1 MVELRKKSG
10 KKRSLI
16 KGESSVLA
24 LRNGLNKVCVPR
36 SGTYT
41 VYSTSCYNFASP
53 SYNIKTSR
61 AASDVTKINV
71 AGVRIEGSVTGAT
84 KTIRPTVKL
93 TGIKD
98 AKVISSKVDSNGDFV
113 LVAPKGSDEVTL
125 EVQSDHKEY
134 LISPSNV
141 VKITIPAYGCPK
153 KVPPFALKKGLVL
166 NGEIKPKLAG
176 VAVALQ
182 KNIEIS
188 SANSEDAAWKTVQT
202 FESDQNGQWSA
213 GPLDTDSRY
222 RVVASKDGYNFQ
234 APLEVTKSV
243 SKSKIV
249 LHHSKLASL
258 KIIVKDSND
267 LTGLQGVL
275 LSLSGDDYR
284 NNDVT
289 GNDGVLKFESL
300 FPGSYY
306 VRPMLKEYEFT
317 PKSNSF
323 DLESSSNSVFEFKAK
338 RVAFSIFGT
347 LSTIVGEPSVDT
359 IVVAIDSASKEI
371 LEAVSNSDGE
381 YRMRGL
387 KPGRKYA
394 IKVNGRK
401 KQKKTTRGGSGISN
415 TVHTIPG
422 ELEIKMDAEDV
433 HNLDF
438 VVQNTPTHARL
449 TGTINVN
456 DEYVKDL
463 SVVLSRASNPKAA
476 IKRASV
482 SLSKYFEFPKV
493 SAGKYILR
501 VESKSLSSKH
511 FLVKSNDLKVTVPS
525 RMEAPSVHTE
535 LDFTVSIVSID
546 DEVDSGNFSRC
557 YLVD

>member
-1 MVELRKKSG
+1 M
-10 KKRSLI
+10 
-16 KGESSVLA
+16 
-24 LRNGLNKVCVPR
+24 NGV
-36 SGTYT
+36 
-41 VYSTSCYNFASP
+41 
-53 SYNIKTSR
+53 
-61 AASDVTKINV
+61 
-71 AGVRIEGSVTGAT
+71 
-84 KTIRPTVKL
+84 
-93 TGIKD
+93 
-98 AKVISSKVDSNGDFV
+98 
-113 LVAPKGSDEVTL
+113 
-125 EVQSDHKEY
+125 
-134 LISPSNV
+134 
-141 VKITIPAYGCPK
+141 
-153 KVPPFALKKGLVL
+153 
-166 NGEIKPKLAG
+166 IKPKLAG

-182 KNIEIS
+182 KNIDIS

-243 SKSKIV
+243 AKSKIV

-284 NNDVT
+284 KNDVT
-289 GNDGVLKFESL
+289 GNDGVLNFHSL

-359 IVVAIDSASKEI
+359 IVVAIDGASKEI

-387 KPGRKYA
+387 KRGRKYTV
-394 IKVNGRK
+394 KVNGRK
-401 KQKKTTRGGSGISN
+401 KQKKHQGRQRYQQRCTDYSRGAGNQDGCRRSTQYRFCS
-415 TVHTIPG
+415 
-422 ELEIKMDAEDV
+422 
-433 HNLDF
+433 
-438 VVQNTPTHARL
+438 
-449 TGTINVN
+449 
-456 DEYVKDL
+456 
-463 SVVLSRASNPKAA
+463 
-476 IKRASV
+476 
-482 SLSKYFEFPKV
+482 SKYTKPRTLDRYDKCKRRIRQG
-493 SAGKYILR
+493 SKCGP
-501 VESKSLSSKH
+501 VEGLESESC
-511 FLVKSNDLKVTVPS
+511 D
-525 RMEAPSVHTE
+525 
-535 LDFTVSIVSID
+535 
-546 DEVDSGNFSRC
+546 
-557 YLVD
+557 

>member
-1 MVELRKKSG
+1 MNQWKSKLVELRKKSG

-234 APLEVTKSV
+234 APLKSP
-243 SKSKIV
+243 
-249 LHHSKLASL
+249 
-258 KIIVKDSND
+258 N
-267 LTGLQGVL
+267 
-275 LSLSGDDYR
+275 R
-284 NNDVT
+284 
-289 GNDGVLKFESL
+289 F
-300 FPGSYY
+300 
-306 VRPMLKEYEFT
+306 
-317 PKSNSF
+317 
-323 DLESSSNSVFEFKAK
+323 
-338 RVAFSIFGT
+338 
-347 LSTIVGEPSVDT
+347 
-359 IVVAIDSASKEI
+359 
-371 LEAVSNSDGE
+371 
-381 YRMRGL
+381 
-387 KPGRKYA
+387 
-394 IKVNGRK
+394 
-401 KQKKTTRGGSGISN
+401 
-415 TVHTIPG
+415 
-422 ELEIKMDAEDV
+422 
-433 HNLDF
+433 
-438 VVQNTPTHARL
+438 
-449 TGTINVN
+449 
-456 DEYVKDL
+456 
-463 SVVLSRASNPKAA
+463 
-476 IKRASV
+476 
-482 SLSKYFEFPKV
+482 
-493 SAGKYILR
+493 
-501 VESKSLSSKH
+501 
-511 FLVKSNDLKVTVPS
+511 PS
-525 RMEAPSVHTE
+525 RRSYCIIQNLQV
-535 LDFTVSIVSID
+535 
-546 DEVDSGNFSRC
+546 
-557 YLVD
+557 